1 MRGDAHGPLLPVT
14 PEERVQG
21 TFDCE
26 RTVLVV
32 GRTVTSTARLLE
44 AMRFFRNDFR
54 VKPVFTVNGTSKYS
68 AGARRLLESAG
79 VEEVVPWSE
88 VGDLHYAL
96 ALSASEN
103 IDFEDLRGPSVVLPH
118 GIGFNKWVPDPATG
132 STRLAGLPPVS
143 ALRSGRVRL
152 VLSHPSQERQLRA
165 VCPEVAG
172 RTAVTGDPT
181 YDQLLAALPLRG
193 RYRRELGLDGR
204 KLVLLSSTW
213 RSESELGRW
222 RTLPLELLAALPADE
237 YQVALVVHPN
247 VWSWYGSG
255 VVRNWF
261 SDALDAGLLL
271 VPPHRGWHAALVAAH
286 VVVGD
291 HGSVS
296 LYGAALGKPLLL
308 AAFGAEH
315 VAGSPIE
322 ALGRT
327 ADHLDPRGDLLAQ
340 VERILDDHDPD
351 RFAGLAAEVFAH
363 VGEAETRLRDLLYRE
378 LELAPPPGAVP
389 LLRPPDVEVSPQ
401 RVTAFDTFTAFT
413 APDELRI
420 WRYPA
425 AARPRRDTDDQT
437 HPAAIRH
444 LAVDEDEQ
452 NLHRPHQAAVFARC
466 KPAEHPTAVAW
477 TTDALEALP
486 GARVTAAATSTGC
499 VVRLRNGPRI
509 DVTADP
515 ATSDALVVASA
526 VYACALDRSIADRTL
541 TVRAGA
547 GSVSVRLEVARD
559 G

>member
-1 MRGDAHGPLLPVT
+1 MPGEAHVPLLPVT

-44 AMRFFRNDFR
+44 AVRFFRNDFR

-103 IDFEDLRGPSVVLPH
+103 IDFDDLRGPSVVLPH

-132 STRLAGLPPVS
+132 GTRLAGLPPVS
-143 ALRSGRVRL
+143 ALRTGRVRL
-152 VLSHPSQERQLRA
+152 VLSHPAQERQLLE

-181 YDQLLAALPLRG
+181 YDQLRAALPLRR

-237 YQVALVVHPN
+237 YQVALVIHPN

-296 LYGAALGKPLLL
+296 LYAAALGKPLLL

-327 ADHLDPRGDLLAQ
+327 ADHLDPRADLREQ
-340 VERILDDHDPD
+340 VEHRLGDHDPD

-363 VGEAETRLRDLLYRE
+363 VGEAETRLRELLYRE
-378 LELAPPPGAVP
+378 LGLAPPPGSAP
-389 LLRPPDVEVSPQ
+389 LLRPPDVEESPQ

-413 APDELRI
+413 APDALAL

-425 AARPRRDTDDQT
+425 VARTRWEADEHRPST
-437 HPAAIRH
+437 AVRH
-444 LAVDEDEQ
+444 LAVDEDER
-452 NLHRPHQAAVFARC
+452 NLHRPHQAAVYARHA
-466 KPAEHPTAVAW
+466 PAGRSAAAAW
-477 TTDALEALP
+477 TADALEALP

-499 VVRLRNGPRI
+499 VARVRNGPLVE
-509 DVTADP
+509 VTAD
-515 ATSDALVVASA
+515 ADALVLASA
-526 VYACALDRSIADRTL
+526 VHGCVLDRSVTDRTL

-547 GSVSVRLEVARD
+547 RSWSVRLAVVRD
-559 G
+559 